1 MSSTNAERKKSG
13 SAYSAKKKA
22 SSSDRKE
29 TFALAGASG
38 LSTSASSLAYS
49 PTASPSPP
57 SYGSG
62 YGSSGGTGGEYR
74 YSDDSDENNLGNQT
88 SLFTKM
94 VYRDIETLKTA
105 FRQLEDTYMLDMRAS
120 VNEWQANK
128 NQEARVAELER
139 EVATL
144 RERVVDGDNYS
155 YALQKLNARIRDA
168 VEEGQARFEDNLRH
182 LQTTENQLLEANK
195 DGRDVLEEKY
205 RLSNEKVLLLS
216 EKADS
221 TERVLREIMQQVA
234 KASSTPS
241 TTGNS
246 LLQFTLSSKTTS
258 STLNSSSAMSK
269 SGLHDPL
276 PFRSPLLSDEDAAER
291 QADRDLE
298 KVVKGI
304 KHNTIRSVSFR
315 GTHAKSKQFKAVADA
330 MRVNTTIV
338 AMDLSHVKIPN
349 PSVSALCES
358 FAVHKTLST
367 LKCKNSSLTF
377 ECCVSIATYLASSS
391 TLRTLSL
398 AANAIDESAADALG
412 EALRENKSLTS
423 LNLSFAELGPKGVA
437 PLAAGLAQ
445 HPALTQL
452 NLSRNAITS
461 HGIKEIGIAYNLR
474 MS

>member
-1 MSSTNAERKKSG
+1 VG
-13 SAYSAKKKA
+13 P
-22 SSSDRKE
+22 
-29 TFALAGASG
+29 
-38 LSTSASSLAYS
+38 SL
-49 PTASPSPP
+49 
-57 SYGSG
+57 
-62 YGSSGGTGGEYR
+62 
-74 YSDDSDENNLGNQT
+74 DFLN
-88 SLFTKM
+88 SLFG
-94 VYRDIETLKTA
+94 
-105 FRQLEDTYMLDMRAS
+105 Q
-120 VNEWQANK
+120 Q
-128 NQEARVAELER
+128 QQ
-139 EVATL
+139 
-144 RERVVDGDNYS
+144 
-155 YALQKLNARIRDA
+155 QK
-168 VEEGQARFEDNLRH
+168 RH

-276 PFRSPLLSDEDAAER
+276 PFRSPLLVRLSHSCSPHHGLLLFSLSCTATQSDEDAAER

-338 AMDLSHVKIPN
+338 AMDLSHVKYLKRSIFLFFYYF
-349 PSVSALCES
+349 V
-358 FAVHKTLST
+358 FILSYWC
-367 LKCKNSSLTF
+367 L
-377 ECCVSIATYLASSS
+377 
-391 TLRTLSL
+391 
-398 AANAIDESAADALG
+398 
-412 EALRENKSLTS
+412 
-423 LNLSFAELGPKGVA
+423 
-437 PLAAGLAQ
+437 
-445 HPALTQL
+445 H
-452 NLSRNAITS
+452 
-461 HGIKEIGIAYNLR
+461 
-474 MS
+474 